1 MEIFRNKFK
10 KSDTGLFVL
19 LLTCFHLIGCSQ
31 ENQVME
37 EKEAVIED
45 SNTITIP
52 EALPSDFD
60 FIVEFGVR
68 KKNVIN
74 TYEDTVTKDLVADG
88 TATTNLTFTTE
99 EMEKIYRKM
108 KEINITGKK
117 NTNLQTNCIQRPFS
131 EDKWEITINGEV
143 ITHTIS
149 GQSCETSDDAKELI
163 ELRNYVFSLVKN
175 KDEYKKI
182 PEAEGGYR

>member
-1 MEIFRNKFK
+1 MFKNKFK
-10 KSDTGLFVL
+10 KSETGLFIL
-19 LLTCFHLIGCSQ
+19 LLTCFLLIGCSQ
-31 ENQVME
+31 ENQVIE

-45 SNTITIP
+45 SNTITMP
-52 EALPSDFD
+52 EAIPSDFD

-68 KKNVIN
+68 KRNVIN

-88 TATTNLTFTTE
+88 TVTTNLTFTTE
-99 EMEKIYRKM
+99 EMDKIYQKM

-117 NTNLQTNCIQRPFS
+117 NTNPQTNCLRIPFS
-131 EDKWEITINGEV
+131 EDEWEITINGGV
-143 ITHTIS
+143 ITHTVS
-149 GQSCETSDDAKELI
+149 EQYCSETSDDKQLI

-175 KDEYKKI
+175 KDEYKKL